1 MTRRHLYRRCISTWI
16 YQFEAFRYLTRVS
29 DDDITTSKTD
39 EGRIDA
45 CAILMTPLSDPESPR
60 LGGWRRLS
68 APPLRLITT
77 LASPPTIHPHNLTN
91 LLHMRFPSFPN
102 FLRAINTVT
111 NTTSAFL
118 RSNPASTL
126 GRTIYNTPQR
136 AVVYRSMPNIP
147 FLGALFG
154 SSASNMSD
162 NSDYPVK
169 KPEGEWQAQLSPE
182 QFRILRQKGTEM
194 PGSGKYNK
202 HYPTAGIYN
211 CGACDAPLYKANHKF
226 DSGCGW
232 PAFWDAIPGAVGQKP
247 DPGLGMMRTEIVCN
261 NCGGHLG
268 HIFKGERFGNPKD
281 ERHCV
286 NSVSINF
293 SAKEGE
299 GEGKL

>member
-1 MTRRHLYRRCISTWI
+1 
-16 YQFEAFRYLTRVS
+16 
-29 DDDITTSKTD
+29 
-39 EGRIDA
+39 
-45 CAILMTPLSDPESPR
+45 
-60 LGGWRRLS
+60 
-68 APPLRLITT
+68 
-77 LASPPTIHPHNLTN
+77 
-91 LLHMRFPSFPN
+91 MRFPSFPN
-102 FLRAINTVT
+102 FLRAFHTVT

-118 RSNPASTL
+118 RSNPTSTL
-126 GRTIYNTPQR
+126 GRTIYNSPQR

-154 SSASNMSD
+154 SSSNMAD
-162 NSDYPVK
+162 TTDYPVK

-202 HYPTAGIYN
+202 HYPDAGVYN

-293 SAKEGE
+293 NKEE